1 MVTFLFGITKH
12 RRFHDFMQT
21 FKNSHNKKIYCM
33 ISTFAWRILFLQKTG
48 HSKPSSDQREV
59 FAHFL
64 KVLTKVV
71 VYFQEKEELM
81 IKNVLANNYF
91 SLTRKIGNFHARF
104 HRDSE

>member
-1 MVTFLFGITKH
+1 MVTFLFGITKY
-12 RRFHDFMQT
+12 RCFHDFMQT
-21 FKNSHNKKIYCM
+21 FKNSHKKMYSM
-33 ISTFAWRILFLQKTG
+33 ISTCAWSIPFLQKTG

-64 KVLTKVV
+64 KVLPKIV

>member
-1 MVTFLFGITKH
+1 
-12 RRFHDFMQT
+12 
-21 FKNSHNKKIYCM
+21 M
-33 ISTFAWRILFLQKTG
+33 ISTYAWSIPFLQKTG

-64 KVLTKVV
+64 KVLPKIV

-91 SLTRKIGNFHARF
+91 SLTRKIINFHAR
-104 HRDSE
+104 STVTLISLSKIPKIKPIPTGKSSI